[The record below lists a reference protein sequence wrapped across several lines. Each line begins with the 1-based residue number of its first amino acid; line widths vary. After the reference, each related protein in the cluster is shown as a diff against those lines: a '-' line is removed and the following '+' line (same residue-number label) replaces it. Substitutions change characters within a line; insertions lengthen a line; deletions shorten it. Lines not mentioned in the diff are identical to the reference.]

1 MPPRPTSRMPNNRMF
16 LHAASRGFRAPQSA
30 IWGAALLF
38 AAIILGVLPA
48 GMPALAQTQTSILRI
63 GTGGQSGTYFPIGS
77 LIAQA
82 VSDMAVGPGCQSSD
96 ARDGRC
102 GVPGLV
108 AVAQTS
114 NGSVANVA
122 GLQNGEI

>member
-1 MPPRPTSRMPNNRMF
+1 MGAVAVF
-16 LHAASRGFRAPQSA
+16 
-30 IWGAALLF
+30 AALLS
-38 AAIILGVLPA
+38 AAPA
-48 GMPALAQTQTSILRI
+48 GAHSETPSGVAGQLLRI

-77 LIAQA
+77 LIARA
-82 VSDMAVGPGCQSSD
+82 VSEMPVGPGCAAAD

-114 NGSVANVA
+114 NGSVANVT
-122 GLQNGEI
+122 GLLLQIL